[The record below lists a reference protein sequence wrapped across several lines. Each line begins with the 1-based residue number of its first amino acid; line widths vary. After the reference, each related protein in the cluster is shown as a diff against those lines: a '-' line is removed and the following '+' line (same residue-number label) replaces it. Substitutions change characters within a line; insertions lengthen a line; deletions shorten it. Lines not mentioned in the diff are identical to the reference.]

1 MKRLMLAV
9 GAMLAATLLT
19 GNAFALTLSPAKGL
33 HAPDSTV
40 MVHHCRHAHGCRHSA
55 CAGCGGCGCAACGPR
70 VFTYSTRCTAC
81 GTCGGGGCCGA
92 GGGCGYY
99 GPAYYGPYPGCGCGG
114 YYGGGW
120 NVFGWLY

>member
-40 MVHHCRHAHGCRHSA
+40 MVHHCRHVHGCRYRA
-55 CAGCGGCGCAACGPR
+55 CGGCGGCGCAACGPR
-70 VFTYSTRCTAC
+70 LYTYSTC
-81 GTCGGGGCCGA
+81 GTCGGGGCCG
-92 GGGCGYY
+92 GGCSCGYY
-99 GPAYYGPYPGCGCGG
+99 APAYYGPYPGCGCG

-120 NVFGWLY
+120 SAFGWLF

>member
-70 VFTYSTRCTAC
+70 LYTYSTRCTAC

>member
-1 MKRLMLAV
+1 MAAALPFLAEAGNMKRLMLAV

-40 MVHHCRHAHGCRHSA
+40 MVHHCRHVHGCRHRACGPRLYTYSA
-55 CAGCGGCGCAACGPR
+55 RCVTCGTCGGCCGGCGC
-70 VFTYSTRCTAC
+70 
-81 GTCGGGGCCGA
+81 GGG
-92 GGGCGYY
+92 YY
-99 GPAYYGPYPGCGCGG
+99 APAYYGPYPGCGCG

-120 NVFGWLY
+120 STFGWLF

>member
-1 MKRLMLAV
+1 MKRLMFAV

-55 CAGCGGCGCAACGPR
+55 CGGCGGCGCAACGPR
-70 VFTYSTRCTAC
+70 LYTYSTGCMTC
-81 GTCGGGGCCGA
+81 GACGGGG
-92 GGGCGYY
+92 YY
-99 GPAYYGPYPGCGCGG
+99 GTAYSGPYYGPYPGCGRGYYGG
-114 YYGGGW
+114 AYYGGGW
-120 NVFGWLY
+120 NVFGWAF